1 MSLQTHP
8 SIPPFASF
16 FFFFESNMHPLK
28 LHLDG
33 PRVWSQSARLLKRRN
48 KDISPQQ
55 PCCSCKHLHTLEK
68 KQVLLL
74 VFIANLECT
83 VNLKPLILSV
93 CSSFHHIFAEL
104 FIFYIFFWKTT
115 RTMNQLCDGNQ
126 PRGPEH
132 VNEWRI
138 NRNLGEEQ
146 ERTCFVFGVVVSAW
160 SAVCR
165 VLCGPDWAWFA
176 LSEYVSLPPQWRWHA
191 PRSWFTPDLW
201 AASVKARHCSGLF
214 RTYAHA
220 HKCTH
225 THTHTWFLIS
235 V

>member
-1 MSLQTHP
+1 MLQKLLADKQVLSCTMSLHIMSLQTHP

-16 FFFFESNMHPLK
+16 FFFEINMHPLK

-104 FIFYIFFWKTT
+104 FIFYIFFWENHTDHEPALRWKPTT
-115 RTMNQLCDGNQ
+115 WART
-126 PRGPEH
+126 
-132 VNEWRI
+132 
-138 NRNLGEEQ
+138 
-146 ERTCFVFGVVVSAW
+146 
-160 SAVCR
+160 
-165 VLCGPDWAWFA
+165 
-176 LSEYVSLPPQWRWHA
+176 
-191 PRSWFTPDLW
+191 
-201 AASVKARHCSGLF
+201 
-214 RTYAHA
+214 
-220 HKCTH
+220 HKRMTN
-225 THTHTWFLIS
+225 
-235 V
+235 